1 MLLVK
6 NVSEVY
12 SIILHD
18 SKIRRMIVY
27 EDNPLSGSLKDI
39 TNYDLVKDK
48 IIFTPTVEGLDMD
61 KTNRI
66 CVYLGIRDMNRNN
79 HKLSNQE
86 LYFDVL
92 SHRNYHDRDAR
103 AYMICE
109 RINELVSE
117 GHLTGIGKIYFARGF
132 PISAPTGYIGY
143 RLIYDLGSANV

>member
-1 MLLVK
+1 MLMVK

-12 SIILHD
+12 SVVMQD
-18 SKIRRMIVY
+18 AKIRRLLVY
-27 EDNPLSGSLKDI
+27 ENNPLSESLSDI
-39 TNYDLVKDK
+39 NDYDKVAEKV
-48 IIFTPTVEGLDMD
+48 IFTPTFDGLDIN

-66 CVYLGIRDMNRNN
+66 CVYLGIRDMDRNK

-92 SHRNYHDRDAR
+92 SHRNYHDKDAR

-109 RINELVSE
+109 RINEIISE
-117 GHLTGIGKIYFARGF
+117 SRITGIGRIYFSRGF